1 MLTPL
6 WHRSV
11 STRYG
16 GTEVSIWITQCTIM
30 LCLHFHVL
38 DSYLFSFCCVLNV
51 WKAYSDMISLNLSLL
66 ECSNSSI
73 MLVSSVILF
82 SHWYSLRMRLFTYWW
97 SLLLGLVHF
106 SFLVVWF
113 HFSSEFLS
121 HMLYSSSIQLLY
133 ILLEFI

>member
-6 WHRSV
+6 CHRSV

-16 GTEVSIWITQCTIM
+16 GTEVSIWITQCTIT
-30 LCLHFHVL
+30 LCLHFYVL
-38 DSYLFSFCCVLNV
+38 DSYLFPFCCVLNV
-51 WKAYSDMISLNLSLL
+51 WKAYSDVIILDLSLL

-106 SFLVVWF
+106 SFLVFWF